1 MTEHLPECNYE
12 KNPERN
18 ACICQ
23 RLRACEERMLTTYLA
38 RDNFESGLNAAR
50 EAVGNIAERWDH
62 WEGERRISM
71 EIDGQFIDRDD
82 ALAVIDALRKDSHD

>member
-38 RDNFESGLNAAR
+38 RDNFEAGLDAAR
-50 EAVGNIAERWDH
+50 EAVAALQKG
-62 WEGERRISM
+62 GM
-71 EIDGQFIDRDD
+71 GQRAHELWRN
-82 ALAVIDALRKDSHD
+82 ALTAIDALREKKP